1 MATLVRRIAGAL
13 CIVLAAVCVCYAFA
27 VRNTHSG
34 TVFWIVW
41 LAFAALFAV
50 LGFGVLFQWWAML
63 PRLVRGVAI
72 AVACVGLVA
81 FGTVEG
87 CIVSQMHA
95 QGKSDLDYV
104 VVLGAQ
110 VRKSGPSLV
119 LR

>member
-13 CIVLAAVCVCYAFA
+13 CIVLAAVCVCYSFA

-87 CIVSQMHA
+87 CIVSKMHA
-95 QGKSDLDYV
+95 QVRAKPCASLPSRQGHRI
-104 VVLGAQ
+104 LG
-110 VRKSGPSLV
+110 
-119 LR
+119 

>member
-50 LGFGVLFQWWAML
+50 LGFGAL
-63 PRLVRGVAI
+63 PMVGDAAKTGQRCGNRSRMRRSGRIRHGGRLHCQQN
-72 AVACVGLVA
+72 ACA
-81 FGTVEG
+81 
-87 CIVSQMHA
+87 
-95 QGKSDLDYV
+95 
-104 VVLGAQ
+104 
-110 VRKSGPSLV
+110 R
-119 LR
+119 